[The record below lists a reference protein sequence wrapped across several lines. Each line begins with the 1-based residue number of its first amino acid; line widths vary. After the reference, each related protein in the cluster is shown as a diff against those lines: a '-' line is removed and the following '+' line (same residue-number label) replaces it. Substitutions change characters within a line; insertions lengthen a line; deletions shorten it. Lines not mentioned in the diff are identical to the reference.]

1 MAKLSRDS
9 LKEIV
14 KECLV
19 EILSEGIGGTP
30 ARTLKVS
37 KSKPKTRTAPVEK
50 KIVENK
56 KFNAALDRTVTSL
69 TDDNIMRDILADTA
83 RTTLQEQARN
93 DRGVGQPSP
102 LANPH
107 ESPAGIDLGGIFESA
122 GNNWASLAF
131 AENKNSGN

>member
-37 KSKPKTRTAPVEK
+37 KSKPKSNSLSGRLSFIRK
-50 KIVENK
+50 KNRYFRFSTPSE
-56 KFNAALDRTVTSL
+56 R
-69 TDDNIMRDILADTA
+69 
-83 RTTLQEQARN
+83 LQKQ
-93 DRGVGQPSP
+93 
-102 LANPH
+102 
-107 ESPAGIDLGGIFESA
+107 
-122 GNNWASLAF
+122 
-131 AENKNSGN
+131 